1 MQGQWGCPYLD
12 HWLYV
17 GWLSGGWLLVSVGDN
32 SVHHVQ
38 LTVCCQ
44 SGWCRCSS
52 PRPAQPQG
60 FMHFFQGHS
69 QDLDVRGGGTWWV
82 LCSHQGR
89 GLAKRE
95 RAIPPS
101 QKFFRFL
108 SVRKWNALVHFGTIL
123 IIICGLQRGTCRVPP
138 PYGYVS
144 DFLWLWYVSTDFTY
158 CDLIYA
164 SIPELQCSGLA
175 HKRPDGLISL
185 LMSGQTLSSSAVPA
199 LWNNLPT

>member
-69 QDLDVRGGGTWWV
+69 QDLDVRGGALDGCYAPTREGVWQNV
-82 LCSHQGR
+82 R
-89 GLAKRE
+89 GLFPLLRN
-95 RAIPPS
+95 
-101 QKFFRFL
+101 F
-108 SVRKWNALVHFGTIL
+108 
-123 IIICGLQRGTCRVPP
+123 
-138 PYGYVS
+138 S
-144 DFLWLWYVSTDFTY
+144 DFCLCENEMLW
-158 CDLIYA
+158 C
-164 SIPELQCSGLA
+164 
-175 HKRPDGLISL
+175 ISAL
-185 LMSGQTLSSSAVPA
+185 FWLSSVDSKGARAECPPHMAMSATSCDSDTLVRI
-199 LWNNLPT
+199 LHTVI